1 MSDTSPYV
9 PVLKVKRGEK
19 AALQSI
25 SSALATRITPLLEIV
40 ERKPDKAATVEA
52 HLQSAFKGL
61 AEAVRP
67 FGRFLLDAREIEPD
81 GPVGAMA
88 AFNLAATLGTPFTP
102 VTGISRSA
110 DTAAALD
117 NRQNG
122 IAIRLTR
129 VEFETGKLPA
139 GLNAFIARHGLS
151 HEEVDL
157 IVDLGPVDDL
167 VLPGVTAFA
176 NGFLAAVPDPNRWRS
191 LTLSGSA
198 FPSSMAG
205 VDRDSA
211 GRIDRTEWQV
221 WRDVL
226 LPNRKRLPRMPAYS
240 DCGIQHPKGV
250 EGFNP
255 QTMAASAC
263 IRYALENDWLL
274 IKGESTRRR
283 PPSEQFP
290 ELARRLVQGPL
301 RSDFAGEGHCAG
313 CAAMKAAADGAPRL
327 GSAEAWRRLGTIH
340 HLTLVAEQL
349 AALPWP

>member
-1 MSDTSPYV
+1 MSDPRRYV

-25 SSALATRITPLLEIV
+25 SSTLTPRIGPLLEIV
-40 ERKPDKAATVEA
+40 ERKADKAPTVTA
-52 HLQSAFKGL
+52 HLQSSFKGL

-67 FGRFLLDAREIEPD
+67 YGRFLLDVREIEPD
-81 GPVGAMA
+81 GPTGALA
-88 AFNLAATLGTPFTP
+88 AFSLAATLGTPFTP
-102 VTGISRSA
+102 VTGISRSI

-117 NRQNG
+117 HRDHG
-122 IAIRLTR
+122 IALRLTR
-129 VEFETGKLPA
+129 LEFESGRLP
-139 GLNAFIARHGLS
+139 GDLNAFVARHGLT
-151 HEEVDL
+151 HEEIDL

-176 NGFLAAVPDPNRWRS
+176 EGFLAAVPDPNRWRS
-191 LTLSGSA
+191 LTISGSA

-205 VDRDSA
+205 VERDSE
-211 GRIDRTEWQV
+211 GRVDRTEWQV

-263 IRYALENDWLL
+263 VRYALENDWLL

-290 ELARRLVQGPL
+290 ELAKRLVYGAL
-301 RSDFAGEGHCAG
+301 CADFAGEGHCPG

-340 HLTLVAEQL
+340 HLTRVAEQL

>member
-1 MSDTSPYV
+1 MSDPRRYV

-25 SSALATRITPLLEIV
+25 SSALTPRITPLLEIV
-40 ERKPDKAATVEA
+40 ERKPDKSPTVEA
-52 HLQSAFKGL
+52 HLLSAFKGL

-81 GPVGAMA
+81 GPAGALA
-88 AFNLAATLGTPFTP
+88 AFDLASTTGTPFTP
-102 VTGISRSA
+102 VTGISRSV
-110 DTAAALD
+110 DIAAALD
-117 NRQNG
+117 HRNHG

-129 VEFETGKLPA
+129 LEFEAGRLP
-139 GLNAFIARHGLS
+139 GDLNAFLARHGLR

-167 VLPGVTAFA
+167 VLPGVAAFA
-176 NGFLAAVPDPNRWRS
+176 EGFLAAVPDPNRWRS

-198 FPSSMAG
+198 FPSSMAA
-205 VDRDSA
+205 VDRDSQ
-211 GRIDRTEWQV
+211 GRVDRTEWQV

-226 LPNRKRLPRMPAYS
+226 LPNRKQLPRMPAYS

-263 IRYALENDWLL
+263 IRYALGKEWLL

-313 CAAMKAAADGAPRL
+313 CAAMKAAATGAPRL
-327 GSAEAWRRLGTIH
+327 GSPEAWRRFGTIH
-340 HLTLVAEQL
+340 HITLVVQQL
-349 AALPWP
+349 SALPWP

>member
-1 MSDTSPYV
+1 MSDPRHYV

-25 SSALATRITPLLEIV
+25 SPALAPRITPLLEIV
-40 ERKPDKAATVEA
+40 ERKPDKAPTLAG

-61 AEAVRP
+61 ADAVRP
-67 FGRFLLDAREIEPD
+67 FGRFLLDTREIEPD
-81 GPVGAMA
+81 GTAGALA
-88 AFNLAATLGTPFTP
+88 AFSLASTTGTPFTP
-102 VTGISRSA
+102 VTGISRSVGI
-110 DTAAALD
+110 AAALD
-117 NRQNG
+117 HRDNG

-129 VEFETGKLPA
+129 REFETGRLPG
-139 GLNAFIARHGLS
+139 GLNDFLARHGLT
-151 HEEVDL
+151 HEEIDL

-176 NGFLAAVPDPNRWRS
+176 EGFLAAVPDPSRWHS

-198 FPSSMAG
+198 FPSSMA
-205 VDRDSA
+205 VVERDSEV
-211 GRIDRTEWQV
+211 RVERTEWQV

-226 LPNRKRLPRMPAYS
+226 LPDRKRFPRIPGYS

-263 IRYALENDWLL
+263 VRYALENDWLL

-290 ELARRLVQGPL
+290 ELAKRLVYGAL
-301 RSDFAGEGHCAG
+301 SADFAGEGHCEG

-340 HLTLVAEQL
+340 HITLVAEQL